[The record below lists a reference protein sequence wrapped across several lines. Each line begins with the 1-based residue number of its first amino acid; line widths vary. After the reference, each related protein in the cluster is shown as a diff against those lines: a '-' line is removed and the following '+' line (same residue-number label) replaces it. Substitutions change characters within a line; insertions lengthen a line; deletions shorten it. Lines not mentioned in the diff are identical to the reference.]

1 MLITTF
7 NEEGVIN
14 PNNLIIKSLSILA
27 FLCPF
32 EDTNT
37 RIRYHENRTVLEKM
51 RYNEIL
57 SKFVFISLINPVGY
71 TMVTK
76 NHCRPMDRKTIEE
89 DFLFVEEQSLY
100 DYLQVVAVIS
110 NTYSMN

>member
-32 EDTNT
+32 TDTTT
-37 RIRYHENRTVLEKM
+37 RIRYHENRIALEKM
-51 RYNEIL
+51 RYNEVL

-76 NHCRPMDRKTIEE
+76 NHCRPSDRQGIQI
-89 DFLFVEEQSLY
+89 DFLFIEEQSLY
-100 DYLQVVAVIS
+100 DYLQVVAVFS